1 MAKVLNSGLHKL
13 QSLFGESVF
22 EYSSEIKRLQS
33 QLQMLEHDLE
43 IATNKAQSGDRRVI
57 LFVILEFVGC
67 YLFFGLLM
75 KAVQT
80 YNQSDDLS
88 GIAGS
93 FLGIA
98 AVVAVVGFLI
108 AVVMTYMIL
117 SGSHKKKATEL
128 ESHCSDLQRQL
139 TNKIWDYGSSIV
151 ERLKGLAS
159 KRGEV
164 GRTLRRGPSAWIFY
178 CPSYIALV
186 DIRTEEL
193 VLVTSADCRD
203 IQLSYR
209 ELERTTISSG
219 VIESTASRSLGGA
232 AIGALLFGDTGMI
245 AGSVIGSAGE
255 RNMSVQTVES
265 KSGKFVVD
273 LYTRLQDIPVVS
285 IEFADDEA
293 SAKQFYAIM
302 SVPIKDKV

>member
-117 SGSHKKKATEL
+117 S
-128 ESHCSDLQRQL
+128 
-139 TNKIWDYGSSIV
+139 
-151 ERLKGLAS
+151 
-159 KRGEV
+159 
-164 GRTLRRGPSAWIFY
+164 
-178 CPSYIALV
+178 
-186 DIRTEEL
+186 
-193 VLVTSADCRD
+193 
-203 IQLSYR
+203 
-209 ELERTTISSG
+209 
-219 VIESTASRSLGGA
+219 
-232 AIGALLFGDTGMI
+232 
-245 AGSVIGSAGE
+245 
-255 RNMSVQTVES
+255 
-265 KSGKFVVD
+265 
-273 LYTRLQDIPVVS
+273 
-285 IEFADDEA
+285 
-293 SAKQFYAIM
+293 
-302 SVPIKDKV
+302 